1 MPVVSVWKTPRRPR
15 RRAAEALHGGCM
27 SDDHVEAEQPDDEV
41 LTPEGR
47 HLVLSLADG
56 VGADEEVG

>member
-1 MPVVSVWKTPRRPR
+1 
-15 RRAAEALHGGCM
+15 M